1 MALATCLGILCGVTG
16 LTGLQTFVAYLAASF
31 VVPSSWSGYQG
42 ISDPAE
48 YDDEKQPINMEGFG
62 QGVSLFVLV
71 WTVSYTLK
79 HSI

>member
-1 MALATCLGILCGVTG
+1 MCPGDSRHQKRSTERRVLVNEEYPEEE
-16 LTGLQTFVAYLAASF
+16 F
-31 VVPSSWSGYQG
+31 
-42 ISDPAE
+42 E